1 VVDED
6 CLICVN
12 ALMDCLVEEGEPLN
26 ELDMDG
32 DAWVHLLSSR
42 ESEGSLRVC
51 ISSLLPR
58 TMVFVEEDWDR
69 ITANGKDPA
78 MP

>member
-1 VVDED
+1 MLD
-6 CLICVN
+6 VN
-12 ALMDCLVEEGEPLN
+12 TVMDCLVEEGEPLN

-32 DAWVHLLSSR
+32 NAWVHLLSSQ

-51 ISSLLPR
+51 VSSLLPR
-58 TMVFVEEDWDR
+58 TMLFVQEDWDR